1 MKKLTVIVAMG
12 VLLLA
17 LAGPVAAQEE
27 RGRIG
32 SVFQIFPK
40 AGMKAE
46 FEAGFKAHMEYHQ
59 ANGETWSY
67 ELYEVIAGE
76 DRGTYIG
83 GTFGHHWADFDSVPV
98 SGPEDAADGAV
109 NLTPFRDGADV
120 WYTESLPKLSNPPPT
135 PGQRKYV
142 TLYTIRLKSDKVGQ
156 YMQAVEKATE
166 GIKKTGVPLYYFVEM
181 LVAGGT
187 HPTIY
192 FAVPR
197 ASYAEFAVEQEHPF
211 DKVLAGVFGEEAA
224 REILAQ
230 AAGAIESEKSQVLLY
245 KPELS
250 DWLAKD

>member
-32 SVFQIFPK
+32 QWFQIFPK

-83 GTFGHHWADFDSVPV
+83 ATFGHHWADFDNVPV
-98 SGPEDAADGAV
+98 SGPEDAADGEV
-109 NLTPFRDGADV
+109 NLTPFRDGSDV
-120 WYTESLPKLSNPPPT
+120 WYTRSLPKLSNPPTT
-135 PGQRKYV
+135 PFKLKYV
-142 TLYTIRLKSDKVGQ
+142 TLYTIRLKMDKVGQ

-166 GIKKTGVPLYYFVEM
+166 AFRKSEVPLYYIVEV

-187 HPTIY
+187 HPTVY
-192 FAVPR
+192 FAVLR
-197 ASYAEFAVEQEHPF
+197 ENYADFAVEQEHPF
-211 DKVLAGVFGEEAA
+211 DKVLAEAFGDEVA